1 MERCRSVNHA
11 PRILFFQ
18 RSVPPDHSAAGL
30 LLFDLARDLARRG
43 WEVWI
48 AGTRT
53 SPDVAPEE
61 ICDGVHFCRGLVPP
75 VNKTSLRSRFLAL
88 PGTWLAM
95 LSALRRCPRPDILVT
110 LTDPPLS
117 VCAGALAARIF
128 RCRHVHWCQDLYP
141 QVAAAAGVIRGDG
154 ILCRFLNRLVRA
166 ALRDCDRTVVV
177 GRCMQDRL
185 GDFSTTLIPNWA
197 RTIPLST
204 PPPDSRFRV
213 LYSGNLG
220 RAHDFDGLTAAA
232 QITAAKPL
240 VWTVCGDGPQSSA
253 VSAPVERM
261 PSVAWKD
268 FPALLASAH
277 AHLITLREEFC
288 GLVVPSKLYDCAAS
302 GRPILFAGPADS
314 ECARAIL
321 ENRMGLVVPDR
332 QGPALAAAAES
343 LAGNPDLCRE
353 MSRAALHFSDR
364 HRLADSSTRFE
375 ALLRALIDPDQA
387 KI

>member
-1 MERCRSVNHA
+1 MEPCGSVNHA

-18 RSVPPDHSAAGL
+18 RSIPPDHSAAGQ
-30 LLFDLARDLARRG
+30 LLFDLARDLTRRG

-53 SPDVAPEE
+53 SPDVAAEE
-61 ICDGVHFCRGLVPP
+61 ICEGVHVCRGLVPP

-95 LSALRRCPRPDILVT
+95 LWALRRCPRPDILVT
-110 LTDPPLS
+110 LTDPPLA
-117 VCAGALAARIF
+117 VCAGSVAARIF

-141 QVAAAAGVIRGDG
+141 QVAAAAGVMGANR
-154 ILCRFLNRLVRA
+154 LLFRFLDRLVQA
-166 ALRDCDRTVVV
+166 ALRDCDHIVVV
-177 GRCMQDRL
+177 GRCMQDHL
-185 GDFSTTLIPNWA
+185 GEFPTTLIPNWA
-197 RTIPLST
+197 RMIPQST
-204 PPPDSRFRV
+204 PPPDGRFRV

-220 RAHDFDGLTAAA
+220 RAHDFEGLNAAA
-232 QITAAKPL
+232 QITSGMPL

-261 PSVAWKD
+261 PAVAWED
-268 FPALLASAH
+268 FPALLSSAH

-302 GRPILFAGPADS
+302 ARPILFAGPAGS

-321 ENRMGLVVPDR
+321 EHRMGLVVPDR
-332 QGPALAAAAES
+332 QGPALAEAAES
-343 LAGNPDLCRE
+343 LANNPELCLA
-353 MSRAALHFSDR
+353 MSRAALAFSES
-364 HRLADSSTRFE
+364 HRLADSADRFDSLFRSLGRE
-375 ALLRALIDPDQA
+375 N
-387 KI
+387 